1 MSLKLRKNLKIKN
14 QRILIKLSSLA
25 ITNAEGGIN
34 EKQLKNITKDIAQLL
49 SLKKLDIILVSSGA
63 INAGKS
69 FISPSKNTII
79 SRLQAASAVGQPLII
94 QSFQKYFLKYGINI
108 AQVLL
113 THEDI
118 KSPSRSY
125 NVKTSLETLL
135 ASGIIPIINENDTVS
150 FDEITVGDNDQLS
163 AMICEI
169 LSADTICML
178 TATDGLYNK
187 DPKDKDAVHFPII
200 EFNDDFSGINLMSKS
215 SAGRGGMKT
224 KLQAVRKLTPLG
236 VDVLISSFREKNP
249 ILRVLT
255 SEVGSFFKGNKN
267 STHLKKK
274 AWILTRVRGE
284 AVIQIDEGAMVAI
297 KKNASLLPIGI
308 SSVSGKFNRGDCIAI
323 KYKSRVIAYGVSE
336 YSNAEVFKIKSCKS
350 GEIVSVLGQM
360 PSKVVVHKNN
370 LVLKED

>member
-14 QRILIKLSSLA
+14 HRILIKLSSLA
-25 ITNAEGGIN
+25 VTNAEGGIN
-34 EKQLKNITKDIAQLL
+34 EKQIRLIAKDIAHLL
-49 SLKKLDIILVSSGA
+49 SFKKLDIILVSSGA
-63 INAGKS
+63 INAGRD
-69 FISPSKNTII
+69 FIKPNQHTII
-79 SRLQAASAVGQPLII
+79 SKLQAASAVGQPLLM
-94 QSFQKYFLKYGINI
+94 QAFQKAFTKYNLNL

-113 THEDI
+113 THDDI
-118 KSPSRSY
+118 KNPSRSY
-125 NVKTSLETLL
+125 NVKASLETLL
-135 ASGIIPIINENDTVS
+135 DSGVIPIINENDTVS

-163 AMICEI
+163 AMICEM
-169 LSADTICML
+169 LSADTMCML
-178 TATDGLYNK
+178 TATDGLYDK
-187 DPKDKDAVHFPII
+187 DPKDKSAIHFPMI

-236 VDVLISSFREKNP
+236 VDVLISSFNEKEP

-267 STHLKKK
+267 SVHLKKK

-284 AVIQIDEGAMVAI
+284 AVIQVDHGAMQAI
-297 KKNASLLPIGI
+297 RKNASLLPIGI
-308 SSVSGKFNRGDCIAI
+308 NSVSGKFNRGDCISI
-323 KYKSRVIAYGVSE
+323 KYKTKTIAYGVSE
-336 YSNAEVFKIKSCKS
+336 YSHAEVIKIKDCKS
-350 GEIVSVLGQM
+350 GDINSVLGQM